1 MFNTFKK
8 WVAYSTAAT
17 LMTITFGFT
26 NSETKVKEATTI
38 NVTMPVKQNKLDIVT
53 GEAVIASLNKTSST
67 LKPKKVEAAEPAV
80 LSSYYKVQS
89 AYLNV
94 RKSPSNKSYIKD
106 VLVKDYIVK
115 SKTITRNGWV
125 QLQTGGYVKKKYV
138 KLITDNNR
146 AVELFKVQQ
155 SKPKPKPVFAKP
167 VKKLVAKPK
176 MTQLA
181 VAKNKPVKS
190 IPVATPVVAKPTG
203 TPQVGVLQSS
213 NVSASD
219 FDSMLSGTQLAGI
232 GHALVEVEQRYGI
245 NAFFTLAVAK
255 LESGNG
261 QSRIARDKNNL
272 FGMNAV
278 DSNPYHAAFTYNSK
292 AHSILDFGERL
303 NRNYIQQGLTTLQS
317 INNKYSSSSAWASK
331 VNTIMVGDASKFQ

>member
-8 WVAYSTAAT
+8 WAVYCTAAT
-17 LMTITFGFT
+17 LMTVTFGFS
-26 NSETKVKEATTI
+26 NNDTKEKATTI
-38 NVTMPVKQNKLDIVT
+38 NVTMPVKQDSLDIVT
-53 GEAVIASLNKTSST
+53 GETVIASLNKTSST
-67 LKPKKVEAAEPAV
+67 LKPKKVEASEPTV
-80 LSSYYKVQS
+80 LSNFYKVQP

-94 RKSPSNKSYIKD
+94 RKSPSNKSQITD
-106 VLVKDYIVK
+106 VLVKGYIVK
-115 SKTITRNGWV
+115 SKTVTRNGWV
-125 QLQTGGYVKKKYV
+125 QLQSGGYVKKKYV
-138 KLITDNNR
+138 KVLTDNNR
-146 AVELFKVQQ
+146 AVKLFEAQQ
-155 SKPKPKPVFAKP
+155 SKPKPKPVFVKP
-167 VKKLVAKPK
+167 TKKTVNKPK
-176 MTQLA
+176 VVSATMT
-181 VAKNKPVKS
+181 NKTS
-190 IPVATPVVAKPTG
+190 IKVTPVATQVASKPTG

-219 FDSMLSGTQLAGI
+219 LDSMLSGTQLAGI

-272 FGMNAV
+272 FGMNAI
-278 DSNPYHAAFTYNSK
+278 DSNPYNAAFSYNSK

-303 NRNYIQQGLTTLQS
+303 NRNYIQQGLTSLQS
-317 INNKYSSSSAWASK
+317 INTKYSSSSAWASK